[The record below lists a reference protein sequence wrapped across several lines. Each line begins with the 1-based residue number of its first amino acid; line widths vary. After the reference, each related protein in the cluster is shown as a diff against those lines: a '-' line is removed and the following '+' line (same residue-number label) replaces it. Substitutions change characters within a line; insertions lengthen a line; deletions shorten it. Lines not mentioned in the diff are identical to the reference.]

1 MTAFSPPAGFRIM
14 KSPGTFSEYIGP
26 LYFKRDGEQ
35 YSYAF
40 HALPHHDN
48 GNGVI
53 HGGMMVTFID
63 EIMGT
68 DVWRAIGKK
77 RCATISLN
85 CDFVAAVKPGDWV
98 EARTNMVRKG
108 VSVIFMRGELVVG
121 DKTVL
126 TADGIWKVIG
136 R

>member
-1 MTAFSPPAGFRIM
+1 MTAFSPPLGYREM
-14 KSPGTFSEYIGP
+14 KGPGTFPEHIGP
-26 LYFKRDGEQ
+26 LYFKRDGEH

-40 HALPHHDN
+40 NALPHHANAN
-48 GNGVI
+48 GII
-53 HGGMMVTFID
+53 HGGMLVTFID

-68 DVWRAIGKK
+68 QVWRAIGRKP
-77 RCATISLN
+77 CATISLN

-98 EARTNMVRKG
+98 EARTNVVRRG

-121 DKTVL
+121 NKTVL

>member
-1 MTAFSPPAGFRIM
+1 MTVFSVPPGYRVM
-14 KSPGTFSEYIGP
+14 KGPGTFPEHIGP
-26 LYFKRDGEQ
+26 FYFKRDGEQ

-40 HALPHHDN
+40 HALPHHANAN
-48 GNGVI
+48 GII

-68 DVWRAIGKK
+68 DVWRAAGKK
-77 RCATISLN
+77 PCATISLN

-98 EARTNMVRKG
+98 EARTTVVRRG

-121 DKTVL
+121 DKIVL
-126 TADGIWKVIG
+126 TADGIWKAIG